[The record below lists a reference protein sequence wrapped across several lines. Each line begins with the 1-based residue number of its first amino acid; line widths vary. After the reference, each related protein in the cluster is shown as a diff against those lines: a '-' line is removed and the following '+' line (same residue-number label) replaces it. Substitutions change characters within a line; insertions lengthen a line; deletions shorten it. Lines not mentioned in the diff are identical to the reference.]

1 MQNYGKARNMSE
13 PKLLEA
19 SDISNLIGKI
29 KADKLLHN
37 WQMKDFENSLIDE
50 TRPIYIIQNC
60 GFIAFSKALDE
71 AEILMIWISPEQ
83 RKNGLANV
91 LLQFAFKDLKQ
102 RGTNQIFLEV
112 AIDNIAALK
121 LYNNHGFKEVGMRK
135 NYYRSENND
144 NIDALIL
151 SKTLNNAT

>member
-1 MQNYGKARNMSE
+1 MFE

-19 SDISNLIGKI
+19 SDIANLIEKI
-29 KADKLLHN
+29 EADKLLHN
-37 WQMKDFENSLIDE
+37 WKKKDFENSLFDE
-50 TRPIYIIQNC
+50 TRPIYIIQNS

-71 AEILMIWISPEQ
+71 AEILMVWISPEN
-83 RKNGLANV
+83 RKNGFANV
-91 LLQFAFKDLKQ
+91 LLEFAFKDLMKK
-102 RGTNQIFLEV
+102 GTNQIFLEV

-121 LYNNHGFKEVGMRK
+121 LYKNHGFKEIGMRK
-135 NYYRSENND
+135 NYYRSENNE

>member
-1 MQNYGKARNMSE
+1 MFE
-13 PKLLEA
+13 PKLLDA
-19 SDISNLIGKI
+19 GDIANLIEKI
-29 KADKLLHN
+29 DADKSLHN

-50 TRPIYIIQNC
+50 TRPIYIIQNS

-71 AEILMIWISPEQ
+71 AEILMIWIDPAQ

-91 LLQFAFKDLKQ
+91 LLEFAFKELKKS
-102 RGTNQIFLEV
+102 GTNQIFLEV

-121 LYNNHGFKEVGMRK
+121 LYNNHGFKEIGKRK
-135 NYYRSENND
+135 NYYKRYNQ

-151 SKTLNNAT
+151 SKNLSDAT